1 MQAHELYRSR
11 GVRTRALVLAALFLL
26 GAGLLIN
33 VDAPQV
39 DAAPRYPQDALA
51 VDGWRTSE
59 PSVEGRPGVAF
70 LTREYQRNADSTRA
84 SLTLTTS
91 AQAKLVYRA
100 GADVPL
106 LGNGYTVET
115 LPSSGERSVVIA
127 RRGSEA
133 WLQVATFG
141 ERRGTF
147 GNGAGAW
154 GLAVFDTVLGR
165 SNDYYL
171 ARVVVP
177 HTGADSEITAAQLAD
192 TLFPR
197 LSAFYA
203 S

>member
-1 MQAHELYRSR
+1 VKA
-11 GVRTRALVLAALFLL
+11 RALVLAAVFAL
-26 GAGLLIN
+26 GAALLIN
-33 VDAPQV
+33 VEGPQV
-39 DAAPRYPQDALA
+39 DAAPRYPLDTLA
-51 VDGWRTSE
+51 VDGWRTDQ
-59 PSVEGRPGVAF
+59 PNVEGRTGVAF
-70 LTREYQRNADSTRA
+70 VTRDYQRTSDGARA

-106 LGNGYTVET
+106 LGNGYTVEPLT
-115 LPSSGERSVVIA
+115 STSERSALIA

-147 GNGAGAW
+147 GNGAQAW
-154 GLAVFDTVLGR
+154 ALAVFDTVLGH

-177 HTGADSEITAAQLAD
+177 YTGADSEATATQLAD

-197 LSAFYA
+197 VAAYYA
-203 S
+203 G